1 MKTKS
6 DITLLYHGS
15 TLRVEEPLCHIGRK
29 ELDFGPGFYLTRDRE
44 QAISWAK
51 TKSGRNPGAKAILNV
66 YAFDLER
73 FYSSSRYRKI
83 YFTSYDLQWLDFI
96 AQSRKGQQP
105 WAGNDWVEGG
115 IANDSVIT
123 TVDAYID
130 GLINAEQ
137 AIGKLVNESLRDQI
151 CILNQE
157 IIEEYL
163 RFVESI
169 ELPD

>member
-1 MKTKS
+1 MKKRV
-6 DITLLYHGS
+6 DNILLYHGS
-15 TLRVEEPLCHIGRK
+15 TLRVEEPLCHVGRK
-29 ELDFGPGFYLTRDRE
+29 ELDFGPGFYLTSDRE

-51 TKSGRNPGAKAILNV
+51 TKSGRIRGSKAILNV
-66 YAFDLER
+66 YKFDLDD
-73 FYSSSRYRKI
+73 FYSSPKYRKTV
-83 YFTSYDLQWLDFI
+83 FSSYNLQWLDFI
-96 AQSRKGQQP
+96 AQSRKGQSP
-105 WAGNDWVEGG
+105 WAGNDWIEGG

-137 AIGKLVNESLRDQI
+137 AIGKLVDESLRNQI

-157 IIEEYL
+157 IIDEYL
-163 RFVESI
+163 RFIESI